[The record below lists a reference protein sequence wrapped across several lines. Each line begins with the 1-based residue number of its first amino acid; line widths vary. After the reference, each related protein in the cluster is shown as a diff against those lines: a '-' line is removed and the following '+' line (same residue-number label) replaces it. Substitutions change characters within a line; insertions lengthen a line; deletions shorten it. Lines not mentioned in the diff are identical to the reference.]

1 VLILS
6 CALIL
11 QEKKRIFIA
20 VDSAISCKYNDK
32 NYRLHDN
39 GLKHLIINNEHFIFA
54 TGEVKIVNDIFN
66 DIKKQKNITP
76 LKISIVAQKYNK
88 KYKNKKFEIIYLK
101 TSLTN
106 IKLYQIYKENNFT
119 PILHNA
125 IDNLIKISSVG
136 FLTKEII
143 SKAGKYLSENKDI
156 VNLMLNSFKDINCNE
171 VGGLIS
177 IYSITD
183 KIELLNKTKLSNQHI
198 EYLIN
203 DNQHYIYAN
212 SLYSEIIVSS
222 NLTIRTTDNSTTIN
236 TNGITVTK
244 SDEKVR
250 TLLNATDG
258 IKIQT
263 TSVAGN
269 WGSAVDVFSVDT
281 NGNLRAVNLI
291 IDSGVLTDISNGDN
305 SVLIGDSGITV
316 TRDDEKLRILL
327 NGTDGIKIQT
337 TPVAGSWGSAVD
349 VFKVN
354 TAGVVYARDFI
365 ILDGSGND
373 LFVSDTGIMTNGTII
388 GGVFKTAA
396 SGRRIELNSATNS
409 LIMYNA
415 SGGRRISINY
425 NDNELFE
432 FYDDFAIDA
441 ASLGYN
447 STYDSINFDVTVPG
461 GFTINNRKTV
471 RTSSL
476 NDDIFLQLSGTDLQ
490 YYNGSTWVTLAT
502 V

>member
-32 NYRLHDN
+32 NYRLHD
-39 GLKHLIINNEHFIFA
+39 
-54 TGEVKIVNDIFN
+54 GEVKIVNDIFN